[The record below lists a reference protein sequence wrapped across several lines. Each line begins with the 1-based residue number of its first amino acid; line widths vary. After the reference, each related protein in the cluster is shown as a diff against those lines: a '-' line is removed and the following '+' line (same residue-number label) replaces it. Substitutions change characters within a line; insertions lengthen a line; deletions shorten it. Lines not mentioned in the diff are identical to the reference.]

1 MKPDPTKP
9 PALLPKLFEGLVS
22 RDDLAR
28 HLGISTDTLARWEG
42 RGTGPTSIKVGRR
55 VLYRAATVNAW
66 LRGLERPKPGQ
77 AKPAQRP
84 GAK

>member
-9 PALLPKLFEGLVS
+9 PAPLPKFFEGLVT

>member
-1 MKPDPTKP
+1 MKSDPTNP
-9 PALLPKLFEGLVS
+9 SAPLPKLFEGLVT

-66 LRGLERPKPGQ
+66 LRSLERPKP
-77 AKPAQRP
+77 APTKPAIRSS
-84 GAK
+84 AK

>member
-1 MKPDPTKP
+1 MKPDQPIP
-9 PALLPKLFEGLVS
+9 SAPLPKLFEGLVT

-66 LRGLERPKPGQ
+66 LRGLERPRPTP
-77 AKPAQRP
+77 AKPASRP